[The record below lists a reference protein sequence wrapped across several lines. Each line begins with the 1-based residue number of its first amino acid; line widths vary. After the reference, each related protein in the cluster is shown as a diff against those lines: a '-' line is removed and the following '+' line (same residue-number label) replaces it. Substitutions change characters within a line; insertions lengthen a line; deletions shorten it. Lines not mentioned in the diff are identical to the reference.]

1 MGLNFYIIFI
11 ITGSLWAPIIFHF
24 LFDFSI
30 LAMGNKPKL
39 DNADPVA
46 NIIAISSICFVCSAS
61 CVSVLL
67 IDLVVLVS

>member
-1 MGLNFYIIFI
+1 MGLNFYIILI

-46 NIIAISSICFVCSAS
+46 NIIAISTFVSY
-61 CVSVLL
+61 VLP
-67 IDLVVLVS
+67 VVFLFFL